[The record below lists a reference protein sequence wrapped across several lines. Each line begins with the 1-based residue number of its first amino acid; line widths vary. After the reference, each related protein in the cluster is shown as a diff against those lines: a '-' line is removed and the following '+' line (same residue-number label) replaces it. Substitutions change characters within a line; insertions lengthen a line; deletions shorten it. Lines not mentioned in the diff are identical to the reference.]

1 MAIGGTMAQRDSNN
15 DLRTAKRLGA
25 NPFRVVT
32 REQIGLGDR
41 NDFYQFRLTRASSLN
56 VSLRRYS
63 GNATVELLDDR
74 GSRVQRVNF
83 PGTGIDVLLSGSLAP
98 GRYYLRVFNRRTT
111 APYRLRVNAIEDLEN
126 GGVNPQPSETTLFRN
141 INPGGLGS
149 DPSDLIVVGNFL
161 YFAADNGFNG
171 RELFRT
177 TGRGDN
183 LTRID
188 INLRSIGAS
197 SDPRDL
203 VNINGTLY
211 FSATDGFNGRELFR
225 ITGNARTASLVTDLN
240 PGEDDSNPDGLI
252 NFNNVLYFTADSGNG
267 QGRELYRSNGTRNST
282 ELVADINPGAAS
294 SNPTDF
300 AVVNNVLYF
309 AADNGFN
316 GRELFSNNGTIGNV
330 NLVADLNFGRTDG
343 LADSSI
349 PTDLINVNNVLYF
362 AATSQLDGREVW
374 RYDPLADANT
384 PPAVISNLSNAT
396 TGSSPGTDLSALPG
410 SDPAVLENFL
420 ADRPNR
426 SAFAAI
432 DNGLYFAATSEVLG
446 RELYRTDGTFAS
458 TALVNNINPNGSSD
472 PTGLTNINGV
482 LYFGAT
488 ASTLFGKEL
497 YRFNPSARRPRAR
510 LVRVSDINPGEGGS
524 EPTEFVQF
532 RNNLIFVA
540 TTPFFGQELR
550 SLPLRA

>member
-1 MAIGGTMAQRDSNN
+1 
-15 DLRTAKRLGA
+15 
-25 NPFRVVT
+25 
-32 REQIGLGDR
+32 
-41 NDFYQFRLTRASSLN
+41 
-56 VSLRRYS
+56 
-63 GNATVELLDDR
+63 
-74 GSRVQRVNF
+74 
-83 PGTGIDVLLSGSLAP
+83 
-98 GRYYLRVFNRRTT
+98 
-111 APYRLRVNAIEDLEN
+111 
-126 GGVNPQPSETTLFRN
+126 
-141 INPGGLGS
+141 
-149 DPSDLIVVGNFL
+149 
-161 YFAADNGFNG
+161 
-171 RELFRT
+171 
-177 TGRGDN
+177 
-183 LTRID
+183 
-188 INLRSIGAS
+188 
-197 SDPRDL
+197 
-203 VNINGTLY
+203 
-211 FSATDGFNGRELFR
+211 
-225 ITGNARTASLVTDLN
+225 
-240 PGEDDSNPDGLI
+240 LI

-267 QGRELYRSNGTRNST
+267 QGRELYRSNGTRNGT

-362 AATSQLDGREVW
+362 AATSQFDGREVW

-384 PPAVISNLSNAT
+384 QPAVISNLSDAT